1 MREID
6 VSLIRRTV
14 ADLCIEANC
23 QLSPDIRAALAA
35 AWERE
40 EPQSLAAELLQS
52 LLANAAIA
60 SERRLPLCQDTG
72 LAVVF
77 VELGQDVHLI
87 GGEVEEAINAGV
99 AEGYGRGYLRASVL
113 RDPLRRENTG
123 DNTPA
128 IIHYRLKPGDGLK
141 IIVAPKGFG
150 SENMSAVALLK
161 PSEGAESV
169 KDFIVQTVRRA
180 GPNPCPPVIVG
191 VGVGGSLE
199 KAALMAKEALLRP
212 VGQANEDPFWAELE
226 AQTLARINELDIG
239 PAGFGGLTSALA
251 VHIMAFA
258 THIAGLPVAVNM
270 GCHVT
275 RHAERSL

>member
-35 AWERE
+35 AQERE

-52 LLANAAIA
+52 LLANADIA

-77 VELGQDVHLI
+77 VELGQDVHLT

-113 RDPLRRENTG
+113 RDPLRRKNTG

-141 IIVAPKGFG
+141 ITVAPKGFG

-161 PSEGAESV
+161 PSEGAEGV

-226 AQTLARINELDIG
+226 AQSLARINELDIG
-239 PAGFGGLTSALA
+239 PAGFGGRTSALA
-251 VHIMAFA
+251 VHIVSFA